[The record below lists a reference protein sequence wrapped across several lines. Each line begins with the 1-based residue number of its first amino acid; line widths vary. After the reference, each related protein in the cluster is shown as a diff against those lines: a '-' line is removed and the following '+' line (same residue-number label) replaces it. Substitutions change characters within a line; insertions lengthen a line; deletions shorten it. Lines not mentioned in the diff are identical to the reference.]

1 MSKYTIMI
9 EVNFV
14 FSQNQKKYMKTVIK
28 NIAELVQTEETAR
41 KWVAGNDMKNLSTI
55 KDAFVEFE
63 NGIITAFGS
72 MDNWTGIDDWNNT
85 EIIDAEGGMVFPT
98 YCDSHTHLV
107 FAASRE
113 EEFVDR
119 INGLSYEEIANRGGG
134 ILNSAEK
141 LQKATE
147 DELYEDAF
155 ARLNE
160 LVEMGT
166 GAIEIKSGYGLTME
180 AELKMLRVIKRLKAT
195 SDVTI
200 KATFLGAHALP
211 KEFKNNKDAYMDL
224 VINEMLPKVAEGN
237 LADYVDIFCEKGYFT
252 VDDTKRLLV
261 AANKYKIPS
270 KTHVNQFNAIGG
282 VKTSVNLG
290 SLSVDHLEK
299 MATEDYDTL
308 KNSECM
314 PTILPACSF
323 FLEIPYGPAKKMIEE
338 GLPVALA
345 TDYNPGSSPSGN
357 MNFVASLGCIQMKMT
372 PEQVI
377 NATTINTAYAMGV
390 EKELGSV
397 CVGKK
402 ANLFITKVIPSYAY
416 LPYSFGHNVI
426 DRVLINGK
434 IIK

>member
-180 AELKMLRVIKRLKAT
+180 AELKMLRVIQRLKAT

-299 MATEDYDTL
+299 MATEDYDAL